1 MGRRQQAVRKI
12 HLIDQTI
19 GREEERQDWKI
30 DKGQETT
37 SCEKDHLIVIRRK
50 GGRKR
55 QSKEAGKESMTDRNE
70 SRTGQ
75 ASIKQRPL

>member
-1 MGRRQQAVRKI
+1 MKETI
-12 HLIDQTI
+12 SCEKDHLIDQKI
-19 GREEERQDWKI
+19 GREEERQAWKI

-55 QSKEAGKESMTDRNE
+55 QSKEAGKESMKDRNE
-70 SRTGQ
+70 SSTGQ
-75 ASIKQRPL
+75 ASMKQRPL